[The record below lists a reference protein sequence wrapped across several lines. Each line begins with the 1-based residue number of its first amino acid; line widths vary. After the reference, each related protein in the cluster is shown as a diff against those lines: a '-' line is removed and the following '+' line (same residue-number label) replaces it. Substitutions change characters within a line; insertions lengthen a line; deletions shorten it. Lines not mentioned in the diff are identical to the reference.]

1 MNSISGD
8 IMANLTEKLQMLAAA
23 WEKRRAEGRMR
34 GIGDEDEVIDDNTSI
49 HPCQYR
55 SGKS

>member
-1 MNSISGD
+1 MNSITGD
-8 IMANLTEKLQMLAAA
+8 VLGSLTEKLQMLAAA

-34 GIGDEDEVIDDNTSI
+34 GMNEDDEVMDDNTSI

-55 SGKS
+55 SGK